1 MTMVREQEQSAETI
15 AHMLDDMLRIPS
27 TRMRMGIDP
36 LLGLIPLVGDA
47 ITTVLGT
54 SILVIARR
62 LDVPWHIVARMS
74 FNLLKNG
81 LIGFIPFLGDAYS
94 FHFKCHA
101 VNAALLLRTVKQG
114 DDGTCA
120 LTTHVISLA
129 DVLGILALTLPIVA
143 VAGWLSFWF
152 WDHNISYLSL
162 LYPTPYSRH

>member
-47 ITTVLGT
+47 IATVLGA

-62 LDVPWHIVARMS
+62 LDVPWHIVAWMS

-81 LIGFIPFLGDAYS
+81 VIGSIPFIGDAYS

-120 LTTHVISLA
+120 LATHSITLP

-143 VAGWLSFWF
+143 VAGWMSLWF
-152 WDHNISYLSL
+152 WDHNLSYISL
-162 LYPTPYSRH
+162 LYPAAYSRR